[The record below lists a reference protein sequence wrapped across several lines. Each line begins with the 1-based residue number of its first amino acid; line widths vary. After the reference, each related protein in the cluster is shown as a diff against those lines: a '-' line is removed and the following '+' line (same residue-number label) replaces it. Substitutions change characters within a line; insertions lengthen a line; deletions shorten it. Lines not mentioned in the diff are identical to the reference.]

1 LKNKWPA
8 SYAGKERR
16 IAAGEFKAKCLAIL
30 DEVNGTGQGV
40 VITKRGVPVGKL
52 IPFEEKNVDSLFGRL
67 KGIVEIV
74 GDPDDLIKPIF
85 PEEDW
90 DMLK

>member
-1 LKNKWPA
+1 MAAPA